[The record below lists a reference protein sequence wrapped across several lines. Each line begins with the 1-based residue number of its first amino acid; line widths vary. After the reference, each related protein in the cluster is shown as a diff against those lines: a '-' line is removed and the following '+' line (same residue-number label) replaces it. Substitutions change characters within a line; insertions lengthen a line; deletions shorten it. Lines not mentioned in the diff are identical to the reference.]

1 MNGKN
6 RRWCLFS
13 RHRFAYNLSSFL
25 TKGNNNVQLATIDEA
40 IKQRKE
46 EIARL
51 EAEKQQAVKRQQ
63 ALDNL
68 RTQVTEYAVENDLT
82 LQDVFAALEK
92 DIEKWVKSL
101 RNESEGIHQHLKS
114 YYARVLSEDGPGT
127 VKKQPPEPKLAAG
140 LYTNP
145 YNGEQILKKT
155 RAPKELREWVLI
167 YGLGTV
173 ETWRK

>member
-1 MNGKN
+1 M
-6 RRWCLFS
+6 
-13 RHRFAYNLSSFL
+13 
-25 TKGNNNVQLATIDEA
+25 QLATIEEA

-51 EAEKQQAVKRQQ
+51 EAEKAQAVQRQQ

-68 RTQVTEYAVENDLT
+68 RTRVSEYAADNNLT

-92 DIEKWVKSL
+92 DVEKWIKSL
-101 RNESEGIHQHLKS
+101 RHEPEGIHQHLKS
-114 YYARVLSEDGPGT
+114 YYARVLSEDGPAT
-127 VKKQPPEPKLAAG
+127 VKKQPPEPKLPAG

-155 RAPKELREWVLI
+155 RAPKALREWVQI